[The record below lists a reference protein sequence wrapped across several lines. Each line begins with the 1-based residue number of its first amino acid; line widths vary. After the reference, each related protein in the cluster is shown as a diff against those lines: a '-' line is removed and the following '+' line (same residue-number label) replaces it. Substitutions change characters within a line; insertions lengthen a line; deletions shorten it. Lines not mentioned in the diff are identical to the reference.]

1 MHLKINVKIPVKAH
15 SLLILDTINTAIEPL
30 FNIVQSNINVAA
42 PTGILLLGL
51 VTGLRHSMEA
61 DHVAAVLSVVASNHK
76 NIKRAS
82 MLGAIWGLGH
92 TTSLFIAGLLVLL
105 LAVNI
110 TETVSNRLEFAVGI
124 MLLFLGVTTLT
135 GWSIGK
141 FLKGLRHQKSSSSHK
156 HIHHHHQDNVVHS
169 HGHVHDAEHR
179 HRHKSLIVGMVHGM
193 AGSGALL
200 LIVLSTIN
208 SIPLGLAY
216 IAIFGAGSIGG
227 MAGISTLMGIPFVKL
242 ANSAKVSLLL
252 RYAAAITTL
261 AIGAGMMYDLVWI
274 DQIFAS

>member
-1 MHLKINVKIPVKAH
+1 
-15 SLLILDTINTAIEPL
+15 LILDTINTAIEPL

-42 PTGILLLGL
+42 PTGILFLGL

-82 MLGAIWGLGH
+82 MLGAIWGVGH

-110 TETVSNRLEFAVGI
+110 SSETVSSRLEFGVGI
-124 MLLFLGVTTLT
+124 MLLVLGVTTFT
-135 GWSIGK
+135 GWSIGN
-141 FLKGLRHQKSSSSHK
+141 FLKGLLHQKSSHK
-156 HIHHHHQDNVVHS
+156 HIHHHSHSNVVHS
-169 HGHVHDAEHR
+169 HGHVHDAEHG
-179 HRHKSLIVGMVHGM
+179 HGHKSLIVGMVHGM

-227 MAGISTLMGIPFVKL
+227 MAGISALIGIPFVKL

-274 DQIFAS
+274 DQIFA

>member
-1 MHLKINVKIPVKAH
+1 MV
-15 SLLILDTINTAIEPL
+15 LDTLNAVIEPL
-30 FNIVQSNINVAA
+30 FNIVESNINVAA

-51 VTGLRHSMEA
+51 VTGLRHSIEA
-61 DHVAAVLSVVASNHK
+61 DHVAAVLSVVASNRK

-92 TTSLFIAGLLVLL
+92 TASLFVAGLVVLL

-110 TETVSNRLEFAVGI
+110 SDTISNRLEFGVGI
-124 MLLFLGVTTLT
+124 MLLFLGVTTFT

-141 FLKGLRHQKSSSSHK
+141 FFKGLRHRKSSSSSSHD
-156 HIHHHHQDNVVHS
+156 HIHHHQGNVVHS
-169 HGHVHDAEHR
+169 HRHVHDDEHG
-179 HRHKSLIVGMVHGM
+179 HGHKSLIIGMIHGM

-200 LIVLSTIN
+200 VIVLSTIN
-208 SIPLGLAY
+208 SVPLGLAY

-227 MAGISTLMGIPFVKL
+227 MVGISTLMGIPFVKL
-242 ANSAKVSLLL
+242 SDSAKISMAL

-261 AIGAGMMYDLVWI
+261 AIGAGLIYDLVWI
-274 DQIFAS
+274 DQIFTS

>member
-1 MHLKINVKIPVKAH
+1 V
-15 SLLILDTINTAIEPL
+15 DTINTVIGPL

-51 VTGLRHSMEA
+51 LTGLRHSIEA
-61 DHVAAVLSVVASNHK
+61 DHIAAVLSVVASNHK
-76 NIKRAS
+76 NIKHAS

-92 TTSLFIAGLLVLL
+92 TMSLFVAGLVVLL

-110 TETVSNRLEFAVGI
+110 SETISSRLEFGVGI
-124 MLLFLGVTTLT
+124 MLLFLGFTTLT

-141 FLKGLRHQKSSSSHK
+141 FFKGLRHQKSSHK
-156 HIHHHHQDNVVHS
+156 HIHYHQGNIVHS
-169 HGHVHDAEHR
+169 HGHIHDNEHK
-179 HRHKSLIVGMVHGM
+179 HGHKPLIIGMVHGM

-227 MAGISTLMGIPFVKL
+227 MVGVSTLMGIPFVKL
-242 ANSAKVSLLL
+242 SNSAKVSIAL

-261 AIGAGMMYDLVWI
+261 AIGAGLIYDLVWI
-274 DQIFAS
+274 DQIFTS

>member
-1 MHLKINVKIPVKAH
+1 MHSH
-15 SLLILDTINTAIEPL
+15 LIVDTINAVIEPL
-30 FNIVQSNINVAA
+30 FNIVESNINVAA
-42 PTGILLLGL
+42 PTGILLLGF
-51 VTGLRHSMEA
+51 VTGLRHSIEA
-61 DHVAAVLSVVASNHK
+61 DHVAAVLSVVATNHK

-92 TTSLFIAGLLVLL
+92 TASLFLAGLVVLL

-110 TETVSNRLEFAVGI
+110 SETVSNRLEFGVGI

-135 GWSIGK
+135 GWNIGK
-141 FLKGLRHQKSSSSHK
+141 FLKGLRHQKSSSSSHK

-169 HGHVHDAEHR
+169 HGHVHDAEHG
-179 HRHKSLIVGMVHGM
+179 HGHKSLIVGMVHGM

>member
-1 MHLKINVKIPVKAH
+1 V
-15 SLLILDTINTAIEPL
+15 DTINAMIESL

-51 VTGLRHSMEA
+51 VTGLRHSIEA
-61 DHVAAVLSVVASNHK
+61 DHVAAVLSVVASSHK
-76 NIKRAS
+76 NIKRAT

-110 TETVSNRLEFAVGI
+110 SDTLSSRMEFGVGI
-124 MLLFLGVTTLT
+124 MLLFLGVTTFT
-135 GWSIGK
+135 GWSVGK
-141 FLKGLRHQKSSSSHK
+141 FFKGLRHRKSSHK
-156 HIHHHHQDNVVHS
+156 HIHHHYGNVVHS
-169 HGHVHDAEHR
+169 HEHVHDDAEHG
-179 HRHKSLIVGMVHGM
+179 HGHKSLIVGMVHGM

-200 LIVLSTIN
+200 LIVLSTIH

-227 MAGISTLMGIPFVKL
+227 MAGISTLIGIPFVKL

>member
-1 MHLKINVKIPVKAH
+1 M
-15 SLLILDTINTAIEPL
+15 LDTINAVIDSV
-30 FNIVQSNINVAA
+30 FNILKTNINVAA
-42 PTGILLLGL
+42 PTGILLFGL
-51 VTGLRHSMEA
+51 VTGLRHSIEA

-92 TTSLFIAGLLVLL
+92 TTSLFIAGLVVLL

-110 TETVSNRLEFAVGI
+110 SETLSSRLEFGVGI
-124 MLLFLGVTTLT
+124 MLLFLGFTTLT

-141 FLKGLRHQKSSSSHK
+141 FFKGLRHQKSSHK
-156 HIHHHHQDNVVHS
+156 HIHYHQGNIVHS
-169 HGHVHDAEHR
+169 HGHIHDNEHK
-179 HRHKSLIVGMVHGM
+179 HGHKSLIIGMVHGM

-216 IAIFGAGSIGG
+216 IALFGVGSIVG
-227 MAGISTLMGIPFVKL
+227 MAGTSTLM
-242 ANSAKVSLLL
+242 
-252 RYAAAITTL
+252 
-261 AIGAGMMYDLVWI
+261 
-274 DQIFAS
+274 

>member
-1 MHLKINVKIPVKAH
+1 M
-15 SLLILDTINTAIEPL
+15 DTINTVIEPL
-30 FNIVQSNINVAA
+30 FNNVQSNINVAA

-110 TETVSNRLEFAVGI
+110 SETVSSRLEFGVGI
-124 MLLFLGVTTLT
+124 MLLFLGVTTFT

-141 FLKGLRHQKSSSSHK
+141 FLKACDIKSHHTSTSITIIKAILSILMDMFTMLNTDM
-156 HIHHHHQDNVVHS
+156 HINH
-169 HGHVHDAEHR
+169 
-179 HRHKSLIVGMVHGM
+179 
-193 AGSGALL
+193 
-200 LIVLSTIN
+200 
-208 SIPLGLAY
+208 
-216 IAIFGAGSIGG
+216 
-227 MAGISTLMGIPFVKL
+227 
-242 ANSAKVSLLL
+242 SLLAWFMGWREVEHCCL
-252 RYAAAITTL
+252 LY
-261 AIGAGMMYDLVWI
+261 
-274 DQIFAS
+274 

>member
-1 MHLKINVKIPVKAH
+1 MV
-15 SLLILDTINTAIEPL
+15 LDTLNAVIEPL
-30 FNIVQSNINVAA
+30 FNVVESNINIAA

-51 VTGLRHSMEA
+51 VTGLRHSIEA
-61 DHVAAVLSVVASNHK
+61 DHVAAVLSVVASNRK

-92 TTSLFIAGLLVLL
+92 TTSLFVAGLVVLL
-105 LAVNI
+105 FAVNI
-110 TETVSNRLEFAVGI
+110 SDTISDRLEFGVGI
-124 MLLFLGVTTLT
+124 MLLFLGVTTFT

-141 FLKGLRHQKSSSSHK
+141 FFKGLRHRKSSSSSSLSSSSSSSSHD
-156 HIHHHHQDNVVHS
+156 HIHHHQDNVVHS
-169 HGHVHDAEHR
+169 HRHVHDDEHG
-179 HRHKSLIVGMVHGM
+179 HGHKSLIIGMIHGM

-200 LIVLSTIN
+200 IIVLSTIN

-227 MAGISTLMGIPFVKL
+227 MVGISTLMGIPFVKL
-242 ANSAKVSLLL
+242 SNSPKISMAL

-261 AIGAGMMYDLVWI
+261 AIGAGLIYDLVWI
-274 DQIFAS
+274 DQIFTS

>member
-1 MHLKINVKIPVKAH
+1 V
-15 SLLILDTINTAIEPL
+15 DTINAVIEPL
-30 FNIVQSNINVAA
+30 FSIVKSNINVAA
-42 PTGILLLGL
+42 PTGILLLGV
-51 VTGLRHSMEA
+51 VTGLRHSIEA

-92 TTSLFIAGLLVLL
+92 TASLFVAGLVVLL

-110 TETVSNRLEFAVGI
+110 SETVSSRLEFGVGI
-124 MLLFLGVTTLT
+124 MLLFLGFTTLT

-141 FLKGLRHQKSSSSHK
+141 FFKGLRHQKSSHE
-156 HIHHHHQDNVVHS
+156 HIHYHHDNIVHS
-169 HGHVHDAEHR
+169 HGHIHDDGDHR
-179 HRHKSLIVGMVHGM
+179 HGHKSLIIGMVHGM

-227 MAGISTLMGIPFVKL
+227 MAGISTVIGIPFVKL
-242 ANSAKVSLLL
+242 SNSAKISIAL

-261 AIGAGMMYDLVWI
+261 AIGAGLIYDLVWI
-274 DQIFAS
+274 DQIFTS

>member
-1 MHLKINVKIPVKAH
+1 V
-15 SLLILDTINTAIEPL
+15 DTINAMIESL

-51 VTGLRHSMEA
+51 VTGLRHSIEA
-61 DHVAAVLSVVASNHK
+61 DHVAAVLSVVASSHK
-76 NIKRAS
+76 NIKRAT

-110 TETVSNRLEFAVGI
+110 SDTLSSRMEFGVGI
-124 MLLFLGVTTLT
+124 MLLFLGVTTFT
-135 GWSIGK
+135 GWSVGK
-141 FLKGLRHQKSSSSHK
+141 FFKGLRHRKSSHK
-156 HIHHHHQDNVVHS
+156 HIHHHYGNVVHS
-169 HGHVHDAEHR
+169 HEHVHDDAEHG
-179 HRHKSLIVGMVHGM
+179 HGHKSLIVGMVHGM

-227 MAGISTLMGIPFVKL
+227 MVGISTLIGIPFVKL

>member
-1 MHLKINVKIPVKAH
+1 
-15 SLLILDTINTAIEPL
+15 LILDTLNAVVEPL
-30 FNIVQSNINVAA
+30 FSIVENNINVAA

-51 VTGLRHSMEA
+51 VTGLRHSIEA
-61 DHVAAVLSVVASNHK
+61 DHVAAVLSVVASNRK

-92 TTSLFIAGLLVLL
+92 TTSLFVAGLVVLL

-110 TETVSNRLEFAVGI
+110 SDTISNRLEFGVGI
-124 MLLFLGVTTLT
+124 MLVFLGVTTFT

-141 FLKGLRHQKSSSSHK
+141 FFKGLRRRKWSSSPSSSSHD
-156 HIHHHHQDNVVHS
+156 HIHHHQGNVVHS
-169 HGHVHDAEHR
+169 HRHVHDDEHG
-179 HRHKSLIVGMVHGM
+179 HGHKSLIIGMIHGM

-242 ANSAKVSLLL
+242 SNSAKISMAL

-261 AIGAGMMYDLVWI
+261 AIGAGLIYDLVWI
-274 DQIFAS
+274 DQIFTS

>member
-1 MHLKINVKIPVKAH
+1 V
-15 SLLILDTINTAIEPL
+15 DTINTVIGPI

-61 DHVAAVLSVVASNHK
+61 DHIAAVLSVVSSNHK

-92 TTSLFIAGLLVLL
+92 TMSLFVAGLVVLL

-110 TETVSNRLEFAVGI
+110 SETISSRLEFGVGI
-124 MLLFLGVTTLT
+124 MLLFLGFTTLT

-141 FLKGLRHQKSSSSHK
+141 FFKGLRYQKSSHK
-156 HIHHHHQDNVVHS
+156 HIHYHESNNIVHS
-169 HGHVHDAEHR
+169 HGHIHDTEHK
-179 HRHKSLIVGMVHGM
+179 HGHKSLIIGMVHGM

-200 LIVLSTIN
+200 LVVLSTIN

-227 MAGISTLMGIPFVKL
+227 MAAVSTLMGIPFVKL
-242 ANSAKVSLLL
+242 SNSAKISFAL

-261 AIGAGMMYDLVWI
+261 AIGAGLIYDLVWI
-274 DQIFAS
+274 EQIFTS

>member
-1 MHLKINVKIPVKAH
+1 M
-15 SLLILDTINTAIEPL
+15 DTINAAIEPL

-51 VTGLRHSMEA
+51 VTGLRHSIEA
-61 DHVAAVLSVVASNHK
+61 DHVAAVISVIASSHK

-82 MLGAIWGLGH
+82 ILGALWGLGH
-92 TTSLFIAGLLVLL
+92 TISLFIAGLLVLL

-110 TETVSNRLEFAVGI
+110 SGTVSSRLEFGVGI
-124 MLLFLGVTTLT
+124 MLLFLGITTIT

-141 FLKGLRHQKSSSSHK
+141 FFKGLRHQKSSHK
-156 HIHHHHQDNVVHS
+156 HIHHHQSNVVHS
-169 HGHVHDAEHR
+169 HVHVHDTEHR
-179 HRHKSLIVGMVHGM
+179 HGHKSLIIGMVHGM

-200 LIVLSTIN
+200 LIVLSTIH

-227 MAGISTLMGIPFVKL
+227 MAGISTLIGIPFVKL

-252 RYAAAITTL
+252 RYAGAITTL

>member
-1 MHLKINVKIPVKAH
+1 V
-15 SLLILDTINTAIEPL
+15 DTINAMIESL

-51 VTGLRHSMEA
+51 VTGLRHSIEA
-61 DHVAAVLSVVASNHK
+61 DHVAAVLSVVASSHK
-76 NIKRAS
+76 NIKRAT

-110 TETVSNRLEFAVGI
+110 SDTLSSRMEFGVGI
-124 MLLFLGVTTLT
+124 MLLFLGITTFT
-135 GWSIGK
+135 GWSVGK
-141 FLKGLRHQKSSSSHK
+141 FFKGLRHRKSSHK
-156 HIHHHHQDNVVHS
+156 HIHHHYGNVVHS
-169 HGHVHDAEHR
+169 HEHVHDDAEHG
-179 HRHKSLIVGMVHGM
+179 HGHKSLIVGMVHGM

-200 LIVLSTIN
+200 LIVLSTIH

-227 MAGISTLMGIPFVKL
+227 MAGISTLIGIPFVKL
-242 ANSAKVSLLL
+242 VNSAKVSLLL

>member
-1 MHLKINVKIPVKAH
+1 M
-15 SLLILDTINTAIEPL
+15 ILDTINAVIGPL

-51 VTGLRHSMEA
+51 LTGLRHSIEA
-61 DHVAAVLSVVASNHK
+61 DHIAAVLSVVASNHK
-76 NIKRAS
+76 NIKHAS

-92 TTSLFIAGLLVLL
+92 TMSLFVAGLLVLL

-110 TETVSNRLEFAVGI
+110 SETISSRLEFGVGI
-124 MLLFLGVTTLT
+124 MLLFLGFTTLT

-141 FLKGLRHQKSSSSHK
+141 FFKGLRHQKSSHK
-156 HIHHHHQDNVVHS
+156 HIHYHQGNDVVHS
-169 HGHVHDAEHR
+169 HVHIHDNEHKHGH
-179 HRHKSLIVGMVHGM
+179 KPLIIGMVHGM

-227 MAGISTLMGIPFVKL
+227 MVGVSTLMGIPFVKL
-242 ANSAKVSLLL
+242 SNSAKVSIAL

-261 AIGAGMMYDLVWI
+261 AIGAGLIYDLVWI
-274 DQIFAS
+274 DQIFTS

>member
-1 MHLKINVKIPVKAH
+1 MHSHLVV
-15 SLLILDTINTAIEPL
+15 DTINAVIEPL
-30 FNIVQSNINVAA
+30 FNIVESNINVAA
-42 PTGILLLGL
+42 PTGILLLGF
-51 VTGLRHSMEA
+51 VTGLRHSIEA
-61 DHVAAVLSVVASNHK
+61 DHVAAVLSVVATNHK

-92 TTSLFIAGLLVLL
+92 TASLFLAGLVVLL

-110 TETVSNRLEFAVGI
+110 SETVSSSLEFGVGI
-124 MLLFLGVTTLT
+124 MLLFLGITTFT

-141 FLKGLRHQKSSSSHK
+141 FFKGLRRQKSSHD
-156 HIHHHHQDNVVHS
+156 HIHHHQGSVVHS
-169 HGHVHDAEHR
+169 HRHVHDSEHR
-179 HRHKSLIVGMVHGM
+179 HGHKSLIIGMVHGM

-227 MAGISTLMGIPFVKL
+227 MAGISTLIGIPFVKL
-242 ANSAKVSLLL
+242 SNSARISIVF

-261 AIGAGMMYDLVWI
+261 AIGAGLIYDLVWV
-274 DQIFAS
+274 DQIFTS

>member
-1 MHLKINVKIPVKAH
+1 V
-15 SLLILDTINTAIEPL
+15 DTLNTVIGPL

-51 VTGLRHSMEA
+51 LTGLRHSMEA
-61 DHVAAVLSVVASNHK
+61 DHIAAVLSVVASSHK

-92 TTSLFIAGLLVLL
+92 TMSLFVAGLVVLL

-110 TETVSNRLEFAVGI
+110 SETIISSRLEFGVGI
-124 MLLFLGVTTLT
+124 MLLFLGFTTLT

-141 FLKGLRHQKSSSSHK
+141 FFKGLRHQKSSHK
-156 HIHHHHQDNVVHS
+156 HIHYHQGNIVHS
-169 HGHVHDAEHR
+169 HGHIHDNEHK
-179 HRHKSLIVGMVHGM
+179 HGHKSLIIGMVHGM

-227 MAGISTLMGIPFVKL
+227 MAGVSTLMGIPFVKL
-242 ANSAKVSLLL
+242 SNSAKISIAL

-261 AIGAGMMYDLVWI
+261 AIGAGLIYDLVWI
-274 DQIFAS
+274 DQIFTS

>member
-1 MHLKINVKIPVKAH
+1 V
-15 SLLILDTINTAIEPL
+15 DTINTVIGPL

-51 VTGLRHSMEA
+51 LTGLRHSMEA
-61 DHVAAVLSVVASNHK
+61 DHIAAVLSIVASSHK
-76 NIKRAS
+76 NIKLAS

-92 TTSLFIAGLLVLL
+92 TMSLFVAGLVVLL

-110 TETVSNRLEFAVGI
+110 SETISSRLEFGVGI
-124 MLLFLGVTTLT
+124 MLLFLGFTTLT

-141 FLKGLRHQKSSSSHK
+141 FFKGLRHQKSSHK
-156 HIHHHHQDNVVHS
+156 HIHYHQGNIVHS
-169 HGHVHDAEHR
+169 HGHIHDNEHK
-179 HRHKSLIVGMVHGM
+179 HGHKSLIIGMVHGM

-227 MAGISTLMGIPFVKL
+227 MAGVSTLMGIPFVKL
-242 ANSAKVSLLL
+242 SNSAKISIAL

-261 AIGAGMMYDLVWI
+261 AIGAGLIYDLVWI
-274 DQIFAS
+274 DQIFTS

>member
-1 MHLKINVKIPVKAH
+1 M
-15 SLLILDTINTAIEPL
+15 DTINAVIEPL
-30 FNIVQSNINVAA
+30 FSIVQSNINVAA
-42 PTGILLLGL
+42 PTGILLLGV

-82 MLGAIWGLGH
+82 MLGAIWGVGH
-92 TTSLFIAGLLVLL
+92 TTSLFIVGLVVLL

-110 TETVSNRLEFAVGI
+110 SETLSSRLEFGVGI
-124 MLLFLGVTTLT
+124 MLLFLGVTTIT

-141 FLKGLRHQKSSSSHK
+141 FFKGLRHQKSSHK
-156 HIHHHHQDNVVHS
+156 HIHHHYQGSVVHS
-169 HGHVHDAEHR
+169 HGHVHDSEHR
-179 HRHKSLIVGMVHGM
+179 HGHKSLIVGMVHGM

-242 ANSAKVSLLL
+242 ANSAKISLLL

-261 AIGAGMMYDLVWI
+261 AIGAGLIYELVWI
-274 DQIFAS
+274 DQIFTS

>member
-1 MHLKINVKIPVKAH
+1 M
-15 SLLILDTINTAIEPL
+15 DTINTVIGPL
-30 FNIVQSNINVAA
+30 FNIVQSNINAAA

-61 DHVAAVLSVVASNHK
+61 DHIAAVLSVVASNHK

-92 TTSLFIAGLLVLL
+92 TMSLFVAGLVVLL
-105 LAVNI
+105 FAVNI
-110 TETVSNRLEFAVGI
+110 SETISSRLEFGVGI
-124 MLLFLGVTTLT
+124 MLLFLGFTTLT

-141 FLKGLRHQKSSSSHK
+141 FFKGLLYQKSSHK
-156 HIHHHHQDNVVHS
+156 HIHYHESNIVHS
-169 HGHVHDAEHR
+169 HGHIHDNEHK
-179 HRHKSLIVGMVHGM
+179 HGHKSLIIGMVHGM

-227 MAGISTLMGIPFVKL
+227 MVAVSTLMGIPFVKL
-242 ANSAKVSLLL
+242 SNSARISFAL

-261 AIGAGMMYDLVWI
+261 AIGAGLIYNLVWI
-274 DQIFAS
+274 EQIFTS

>member
-1 MHLKINVKIPVKAH
+1 V
-15 SLLILDTINTAIEPL
+15 DTINAMIESL

-51 VTGLRHSMEA
+51 VTGLRHSIEA
-61 DHVAAVLSVVASNHK
+61 DHVAAVLSVVASSHK
-76 NIKRAS
+76 NIKRAT

-110 TETVSNRLEFAVGI
+110 SDTLSSRMEFGVGI
-124 MLLFLGVTTLT
+124 MLLFLGVTTFT
-135 GWSIGK
+135 GWSVGK
-141 FLKGLRHQKSSSSHK
+141 FFKGLRHRKSSHK
-156 HIHHHHQDNVVHS
+156 HIHHHYGNVVHS
-169 HGHVHDAEHR
+169 HEHVHDDAEHG
-179 HRHKSLIVGMVHGM
+179 HGHKSLIVGMVHGM

-227 MAGISTLMGIPFVKL
+227 MAGISTLIGIPFVKL

-274 DQIFAS
+274 DQLFAS

>member
-1 MHLKINVKIPVKAH
+1 M
-15 SLLILDTINTAIEPL
+15 DTINTVIGPL

-42 PTGILLLGL
+42 PTGILLMGL

-61 DHVAAVLSVVASNHK
+61 DHIAAVLSVVASNHK

-92 TTSLFIAGLLVLL
+92 TMSLFVAGLVVLL

-110 TETVSNRLEFAVGI
+110 SETISSRLEFGVGI
-124 MLLFLGVTTLT
+124 MLLFLGFTTLT

-141 FLKGLRHQKSSSSHK
+141 FFKGLRHKTSSHK
-156 HIHHHHQDNVVHS
+156 HIHYHKGNIVHS
-169 HGHVHDAEHR
+169 HVHIHDNEHK
-179 HRHKSLIVGMVHGM
+179 HGHKSLIIGMVHGM

-227 MAGISTLMGIPFVKL
+227 MAGVSTLMGIPFVKL
-242 ANSAKVSLLL
+242 SNSAKISIAL

-261 AIGAGMMYDLVWI
+261 AIGAGLIYDLVWI
-274 DQIFAS
+274 DQIFT

>member
-1 MHLKINVKIPVKAH
+1 M
-15 SLLILDTINTAIEPL
+15 LDTINAVIEPF
-30 FNIVQSNINVAA
+30 FNVIESNINVAA

-51 VTGLRHSMEA
+51 VTGLRHSIEA
-61 DHVAAVLSVVASNHK
+61 DHVAAVLSVVASNHKK

-92 TTSLFIAGLLVLL
+92 TMSLFVAGLVVLL

-110 TETVSNRLEFAVGI
+110 SETLSNRLEFGVGI

-141 FLKGLRHQKSSSSHK
+141 FFKGLRHQKKSSHK
-156 HIHHHHQDNVVHS
+156 HIHYHQGNVVHS
-169 HGHVHDAEHR
+169 HEHIHNREHGHG
-179 HRHKSLIVGMVHGM
+179 HKSLIIGMVHGM

-242 ANSAKVSLLL
+242 SNSAKISIAL

-261 AIGAGMMYDLVWI
+261 AIGAGLIYDLVWI
-274 DQIFAS
+274 DQIFTS

>member
-1 MHLKINVKIPVKAH
+1 MV
-15 SLLILDTINTAIEPL
+15 LDTLNAVIEPL
-30 FNIVQSNINVAA
+30 FNIVESNINVAA

-51 VTGLRHSMEA
+51 VTGLRHSIEA
-61 DHVAAVLSVVASNHK
+61 DHVAAVLSVVASNRK

-92 TTSLFIAGLLVLL
+92 TTSLFVAGLVVLL

-110 TETVSNRLEFAVGI
+110 SDTISNRLEFGVGI
-124 MLLFLGVTTLT
+124 MLLFLGVTTFT

-141 FLKGLRHQKSSSSHK
+141 FFKGLRHRKSSSSSSHD
-156 HIHHHHQDNVVHS
+156 HIHHHQGNVVHS
-169 HGHVHDAEHR
+169 HRHVHDDEHG
-179 HRHKSLIVGMVHGM
+179 HGHKSLIIGMIHGM

-200 LIVLSTIN
+200 VIVLSTIN
-208 SIPLGLAY
+208 SVPLGLAY

-227 MAGISTLMGIPFVKL
+227 MVGISTLMGIPFVKL
-242 ANSAKVSLLL
+242 SDSAKISRAL

-261 AIGAGMMYDLVWI
+261 AIGAGLIYDLVWI
-274 DQIFAS
+274 DQIFTS

>member
-1 MHLKINVKIPVKAH
+1 LV
-15 SLLILDTINTAIEPL
+15 LDTLNAVIEPL
-30 FNIVQSNINVAA
+30 FNIVESNINVAA

-51 VTGLRHSMEA
+51 VTGLRHSIEA
-61 DHVAAVLSVVASNHK
+61 DHVAAVLSVVASNRK

-92 TTSLFIAGLLVLL
+92 TTSLFVAGLVVLL

-110 TETVSNRLEFAVGI
+110 SDTISNRLEFGVGI
-124 MLLFLGVTTLT
+124 MLLYLGVTTFT

-141 FLKGLRHQKSSSSHK
+141 FFKGLRHRKSSSSSPSSHD
-156 HIHHHHQDNVVHS
+156 HIHHHQGNVVHS
-169 HGHVHDAEHR
+169 HRHVHDDDEHG
-179 HRHKSLIVGMVHGM
+179 HGHKSLIIGMIHGM

-200 LIVLSTIN
+200 VIVLSTIN

-227 MAGISTLMGIPFVKL
+227 MVGISTLMGIPFVKL
-242 ANSAKVSLLL
+242 SDSAKISMAL

-261 AIGAGMMYDLVWI
+261 AIGAGLIYDLVWI
-274 DQIFAS
+274 DQIFTS